1 MKRTEPPRAGARPGR
16 WRPVAGVLLV
26 LAAVVL
32 GGRAAD
38 SALSVPGPPVQ
49 VAAGVSVRP
58 LSGWRSV
65 RQGQGVLL
73 TRGSGSLSVLPAGAG
88 ADPATLAGAYVRQV
102 LAPNAQGLSLSQELQ
117 TVRLDTGQAG
127 VRFAYQGTFRGQ
139 GRATPLQGE
148 VTAVAGVRAGA
159 VFDAWA
165 APGVYEY
172 ERADVQEMVET
183 AEVG

>member
-1 MKRTEPPRAGARPGR
+1 M
-16 WRPVAGVLLV
+16 VLLV

-38 SALSVPGPPVQ
+38 SALSEPGPPVQ

-58 LSGWRSV
+58 LPGGRPV
-65 RQGQGVLL
+65 RQGPGALL
-73 TRGSGSLSVLPAGAG
+73 TRGSGNRSVLPAGAG
-88 ADPATLAGAYVRQV
+88 ADPADLAGTYVRQV
-102 LAPNAQGLSLSQELQ
+102 LQPTAQGLSLSQGLQ
-117 TVRLDTGQAG
+117 TIRLGGGQVG

-139 GRATPLQGE
+139 GRGTPVQGE
-148 VTAVAGVRAGA
+148 VTAVAGPRAAA

-165 APGVYEY
+165 APEVYEY
-172 ERADVQEMVET
+172 ERADVQEMVDT

>member
-1 MKRTEPPRAGARPGR
+1 MEETTPPRAGARTGR

-32 GGRAAD
+32 GGRVAD

-58 LSGWRSV
+58 LSGWRAV
-65 RQGQGVLL
+65 RQGPAVLL

-102 LAPNAQGLSLSQELQ
+102 LRPNAQGLSLSQGLE
-117 TVRLDTGQAG
+117 TVHLDAGQLG

-148 VTAVAGVRAGA
+148 VTAVVGRRAAA

-165 APGVYEY
+165 SPEVYEY
-172 ERADVQEMVET
+172 ERADVQAIIEA

>member
-1 MKRTEPPRAGARPGR
+1 
-16 WRPVAGVLLV
+16 VLLV

-32 GGRAAD
+32 GGRVAD

-58 LSGWRSV
+58 LSGWRPV
-65 RQGQGVLL
+65 RQGPGVLL
-73 TRGSGSLSVLPAGAG
+73 TRGSGNLSVMPAAG
-88 ADPATLAGAYVRQV
+88 GVDPADLAGGYVRQV
-102 LAPNAQGLSLSQELQ
+102 LAPNAQGLSLSQGLE
-117 TVRLDTGQAG
+117 TVRLDGGQAG

-148 VTAVAGVRAGA
+148 VTAVVGRQAAA

-165 APGVYEY
+165 APEVYEY

>member
-1 MKRTEPPRAGARPGR
+1 
-16 WRPVAGVLLV
+16 V

-32 GGRAAD
+32 GGRVAD

-65 RQGQGVLL
+65 RRGSSVLL
-73 TRGSGSLSVLPAGAG
+73 TRGSGNLSVLPAAEG
-88 ADPATLAGAYVRQV
+88 ADPAGLAGAYVRQV
-102 LAPNAQGLSLSQELQ
+102 LQPNAQGLLSQGLQ
-117 TVRLDTGQAG
+117 TVRLVGGQVG

-148 VTAVAGVRAGA
+148 VTAVAGPRAAA

-165 APGVYEY
+165 APEVYEY
-172 ERADVQEMVET
+172 ERADVQEMVQT

>member
-1 MKRTEPPRAGARPGR
+1 
-16 WRPVAGVLLV
+16 VLLV
-26 LAAVVL
+26 LAALVL
-32 GGRAAD
+32 GGRVAD
-38 SALSVPGPPVQ
+38 STLSVPGPPIQ

-65 RQGQGVLL
+65 RQGPGVLL

-88 ADPATLAGAYVRQV
+88 ADPATVAGAYLRQV
-102 LAPNAQGLSLSQELQ
+102 LRPNAQGLSLSEGLE
-117 TVRLDTGQAG
+117 TVRLGGGQVG

-148 VTAVAGVRAGA
+148 VTAVAGARAAA

-165 APGVYEY
+165 APEVYEY
-172 ERADVQEMVET
+172 ERADVQDMVET

>member
-1 MKRTEPPRAGARPGR
+1 
-16 WRPVAGVLLV
+16 V

-32 GGRAAD
+32 GGRVAD

-65 RQGQGVLL
+65 RRGSSVLL
-73 TRGSGSLSVLPAGAG
+73 TRGSGNLSVLPAAEG
-88 ADPATLAGAYVRQV
+88 ADPAGLAGAYVRQV
-102 LAPNAQGLSLSQELQ
+102 LQPNAQGLLSQGLQ
-117 TVRLDTGQAG
+117 TV
-127 VRFAYQGTFRGQ
+127 QGTFRGQ

-148 VTAVAGVRAGA
+148 VTAVAGPRAAA

-165 APGVYEY
+165 APEVYEY

>member
-1 MKRTEPPRAGARPGR
+1 
-16 WRPVAGVLLV
+16 VLVV

-32 GGRAAD
+32 GGRLAG
-38 SALSVPGPPVQ
+38 SALSVPGAPVQ

-58 LSGWRSV
+58 LSGWRPV
-65 RQGQGVLL
+65 RQGSGVLF
-73 TRGSGSLSVLPAGAG
+73 TRGSGSLSVLPAAAED
-88 ADPATLAGAYVRQV
+88 ADPATLAGEYLRQV
-102 LAPNAQGLSLSQELQ
+102 LAPNAQGLSLSQGLQ
-117 TVRLDTGQAG
+117 SVRLGGGQVG

-139 GRATPLQGE
+139 GRGTPLQGE
-148 VTAVAGVRAGA
+148 VTAVTGRRAAA

-165 APGVYEY
+165 APEVYEY

>member
-1 MKRTEPPRAGARPGR
+1 MEGTKPPRAGSRPGR
-16 WRPVAGVLLV
+16 WRPVAGVLAV

-32 GGRAAD
+32 GGRVAD
-38 SALSVPGPPVQ
+38 SALSVSGPPVQ
-49 VAAGVSVRP
+49 VAAGVRVRP

-65 RQGQGVLL
+65 RQGPGVLL
-73 TRGSGSLSVLPAGAG
+73 TRGSGNLSVLPAGAG
-88 ADPATLAGAYVRQV
+88 TDPAALAGAYVRQV
-102 LAPNAQGLSLSQELQ
+102 LAPNAQGLSLSQGLE
-117 TVRLDTGQAG
+117 TVRLGGGQVG

-148 VTAVAGVRAGA
+148 VTAVAGPRAAA

-165 APGVYEY
+165 APEVYEY
-172 ERADVQEMVET
+172 ERADVQEMVQT

>member
-1 MKRTEPPRAGARPGR
+1 
-16 WRPVAGVLLV
+16 VVLLV

-38 SALSVPGPPVQ
+38 SALSEPGPPIQ

-58 LSGWRSV
+58 LSGWRPV
-65 RQGQGVLL
+65 RRGEGMLL
-73 TRGSGSLSVLPAGAG
+73 TRGSGNLLVLPAGAG
-88 ADPATLAGAYVRQV
+88 ADPAAVAGAYIRQV
-102 LAPNAQGLSLSQELQ
+102 LQPNAQGLSLSQGLQ
-117 TVRLDTGQAG
+117 TIRLGGGQVG

-139 GRATPLQGE
+139 GRVTPVGP
-148 VTAVAGVRAGA
+148 RAAA

-165 APGVYEY
+165 APEVYEY
-172 ERADVQEMVET
+172 ERADVQEMVDT